1 MKNAFEKY
9 HPAVNFVF
17 FIGAIVFGMFF
28 VHPAFLLISVVASSL
43 YYILLKGRDGIRCC
57 HRWNVFVY
65 IVVVFLLQCSD
76 DQ

>member
-43 YYILLKGRDGIRCC
+43 YYILLKGRDGIRSWSYVGFICGNFC
-57 HRWNVFVY
+57 MES
-65 IVVVFLLQCSD
+65 II
-76 DQ
+76 